1 MAKSRRVNN
10 DRFESGEPA
19 VILEDRN
26 GDEQMETKEK
36 WTETTN
42 YENFLRNCRKY
53 GMSKRLWIRSGRPN
67 QKPNGEKINLND

>member
-1 MAKSRRVNN
+1 
-10 DRFESGEPA
+10 
-19 VILEDRN
+19 
-26 GDEQMETKEK
+26 METKEK

-67 QKPNGEKINLND
+67 QKPNGEKINFKDWSVNVDTILPKETA

>member
-1 MAKSRRVNN
+1 
-10 DRFESGEPA
+10 
-19 VILEDRN
+19 
-26 GDEQMETKEK
+26 METKEK

-67 QKPNGEKINLND
+67 QKPNGEKINFND